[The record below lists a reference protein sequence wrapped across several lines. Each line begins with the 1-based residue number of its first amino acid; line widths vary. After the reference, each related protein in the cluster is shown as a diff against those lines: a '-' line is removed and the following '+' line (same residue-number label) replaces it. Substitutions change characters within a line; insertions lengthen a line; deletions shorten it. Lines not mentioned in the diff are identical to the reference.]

1 MRYWHVKHMQDTVI
15 KYLKGLPD
23 DASRFDKKL
32 YKRYSGITNVLN
44 KLQYDLKHGATQV
57 DLREFLTSI
66 RKDESFSVL
75 GNSNG
80 FADRLNELESHF

>member
-1 MRYWHVKHMQDTVI
+1 MQDTVI

-32 YKRYSGITNVLN
+32 SKKYSGITNVRN
-44 KLQYDLKHGATQV
+44 KLQYDLKHGATQI
-57 DLREFLTSI
+57 DLREILASTGI

-75 GNSNG
+75 RNSNG
-80 FADRLNELESHF
+80 FADRVNELESHF

>member
-1 MRYWHVKHMQDTVI
+1 MQDMVI

-32 YKRYSGITNVLN
+32 YERYSGITNVRN

-57 DLREFLTSI
+57 GLREFLALI

-75 GNSNG
+75 RNSNG
-80 FADRLNELESHF
+80 IANRLNELESHF

>member
-1 MRYWHVKHMQDTVI
+1 MRDWHVKHMQDMVI

-32 YKRYSGITNVLN
+32 YKRYSGITNVRN
-44 KLQYDLKHGATQV
+44 KLQYDLKHGATQI
-57 DLREFLTSI
+57 DLRDFLESI
-66 RKDESFSVL
+66 RKDEYFSVL
-75 GNSNG
+75 RDSNG

>member
-1 MRYWHVKHMQDTVI
+1 MQDTVI

-32 YKRYSGITNVLN
+32 YKIYSGITNVLN

-75 GNSNG
+75 GNSN
-80 FADRLNELESHF
+80 RLNELESHF

>member
-32 YKRYSGITNVLN
+32 YNRYYGITNVLN
-44 KLQYDLKHGATQV
+44 NTERHKLT
-57 DLREFLTSI
+57 
-66 RKDESFSVL
+66 
-75 GNSNG
+75 
-80 FADRLNELESHF
+80 

>member
-32 YKRYSGITNVLN
+32 YNRYSGITNVLN

-57 DLREFLTSI
+57 DLREFLASI
-66 RKDESFSVL
+66 RKDESFSML

>member
-1 MRYWHVKHMQDTVI
+1 MRDWHVKHMQDTVI
-15 KYLKGLPD
+15 KYLKGLAD

-32 YKRYSGITNVLN
+32 YKRYSGITNVRN

-57 DLREFLTSI
+57 DLREFQ
-66 RKDESFSVL
+66 DESFSVL
-75 GNSNG
+75 RKSNG

>member
-1 MRYWHVKHMQDTVI
+1 MQDTVI

-23 DASRFDKKL
+23 DVFLFDKKL
-32 YKRYSGITNVLN
+32 YKRYSGITNVRN
-44 KLQYDLKHGATQV
+44 KLQYDLKHGGTQV
-57 DLREFLTSI
+57 DLREIAASI

-75 GNSNG
+75 HNSNG

>member
-1 MRYWHVKHMQDTVI
+1 MQDTQDKVI

-32 YKRYSGITNVLN
+32 YKRYSAITNVLN

-57 DLREFLTSI
+57 DLREFLASI
-66 RKDESFSVL
+66 RKDESSLCSVIVMVL
-75 GNSNG
+75 QIG
-80 FADRLNELESHF
+80 